1 MRTSGTKLILL
12 PKTPHPQSA
21 SDFRPI
27 SCCNVLYKCITKL
40 LCQRLKDI
48 LPDIIHPSQGAF
60 VKGRE
65 SLFNMLI
72 CQDLAQGYQR
82 QHISP
87 RCIMKID
94 LQKAFDSVHW
104 DFLWDLLSS
113 LKFPTIFITWIQ
125 RCIASVSFSL
135 QLNGQIHG
143 TFKGGRGLRQGDP
156 LSPIMF
162 VITMECYL
170 GCSNYTA

>member
-1 MRTSGTKLILL
+1 
-12 PKTPHPQSA
+12 
-21 SDFRPI
+21 
-27 SCCNVLYKCITKL
+27 
-40 LCQRLKDI
+40 
-48 LPDIIHPSQGAF
+48 
-60 VKGRE
+60 
-65 SLFNMLI
+65 
-72 CQDLAQGYQR
+72 
-82 QHISP
+82 
-87 RCIMKID
+87 MKID

-156 LSPIMF
+156 LSPLMF
-162 VITMECYL
+162 VITMEYL
-170 GCSNYTA
+170 SRLLQLYSKRQGFKFHPGCKALGLTHLTFADDLIIFAKADPHTLQIIMEALHSFHETAGLQVNMSKSQMV